1 MTVPCCPFLPLCS
14 DIRDTYITLRVF
26 PEGQQCNWMRPSSDL
41 KADQL
46 IDGAECKTTRTC
58 PVLLPFFATCEPR
71 PAVSTRPRFAR
82 NHFFYASRV
91 RVPAPGE
98 NANYFP
104 WLVRDSRAQKSAVD
118 QREDRRVDAYRHCQR
133 TNRDGAKSTRLRQ
146 QPQSKL
152 QIAEHAN
159 KLADVCAAVSGDRR
173 QGVDNAESTDPL
185 SRPERN

>member
-1 MTVPCCPFLPLCS
+1 MPCCPFLPLCS

-26 PEGQQCNWMRPSSDL
+26 PEGQQCNWMRPSSNL

-104 WLVRDSRAQKSAVD
+104 WLVRDSRARRAPSTSEKIAELTPIVTASVPIATALNPRD
-118 QREDRRVDAYRHCQR
+118 FASNRREASNCRTCEQAGRCMRGCQR
-133 TNRDGAKSTRLRQ
+133 RSTTRSRQ
-146 QPQSKL
+146 
-152 QIAEHAN
+152 
-159 KLADVCAAVSGDRR
+159 R
-173 QGVDNAESTDPL
+173 
-185 SRPERN
+185 